1 MTDHDPNSFTPPPPK
16 PQKDMRPTAQRVVD
30 NDFTEYLL
38 KRGEQVNLTR
48 IDPTLKMVTIGMG
61 WDVVGFDSEAP
72 DLDASLF
79 LLDKNDKTRV
89 DEDFV
94 FYNNPNGCNGAIE
107 HLGDNRTG
115 AGDGDDEVITID
127 LMALPFDVMKIAF
140 VVSIYDAAI
149 RGHDFKNI
157 RNTFLRVMNKETGIE
172 LMKFN
177 LDREFQENPKATG
190 VIVGVMLREGPN
202 WFFEARGEL
211 VKGGL
216 EKIATDYG
224 IIIG

>member
-1 MTDHDPNSFTPPPPK
+1 MTDHFTPPPPK
-16 PQKDMRPTAQRVVD
+16 TPKEARYTAQSIVD
-30 NDFTEYLL
+30 GDFTQYLI
-38 KRGEQVNLTR
+38 KRYEQVNLTR
-48 IDPTLKMVTIGMG
+48 IDPTLKKVTVGMG

-79 LLDKNDKTRV
+79 LLDKQDKTRV

-94 FYNNPNGCNGAIE
+94 FYNNPLGCNGAVE
-107 HLGDNRTG
+107 HSGDNRTG

-127 LMALPFDVMKIAF
+127 LMALPFDVMKISF

-157 RNTFLRVMNKETGIE
+157 RNTFMRIINKETGIE
-172 LMKFN
+172 LVKFN
-177 LDREFQENPKATG
+177 LDREFQEDPKATA
-190 VIVGVMLREGPN
+190 VIVGVLLREGPN